1 MFEQFM
7 WNKFLKSGN
16 VYDYLVLKE
25 EINFSDAV
33 EKESAHQSAKNGN
46 SGILKIF

>member
-25 EINFSDAV
+25 EMSFSDAV
-33 EKESAHQSAKNGN
+33 EKESARQGVKNGN

>member
-1 MFEQFM
+1 MFEQYM

-25 EINFSDAV
+25 ELSFSDAI
-33 EKESAHQSAKNGN
+33 EKETAYTLAKKG
-46 SGILKIF
+46 SSSIFKIQ